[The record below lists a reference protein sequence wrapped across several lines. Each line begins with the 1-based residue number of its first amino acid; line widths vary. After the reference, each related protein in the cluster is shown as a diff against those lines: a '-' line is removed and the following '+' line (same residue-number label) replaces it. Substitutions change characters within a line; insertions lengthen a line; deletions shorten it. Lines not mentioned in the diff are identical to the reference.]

1 MSNPVRKLLGTW
13 AALWCYTHRD
23 QTSLVNNTQGV
34 SAVLKVHMCAG
45 SFTGHVSREWDHER
59 CVRVCCDKCRH
70 LPASLHTKTPWGR
83 KRKTQSL
90 ATKRQS
96 KLLTGSHGN
105 RGETDK
111 GLPRKA
117 AFRLQ
122 RKTLRFNLTR
132 LSLAVSPV
140 ITGRWCRGM
149 NNDLWEE
156 SLKVI
161 FHGTS
166 MATGTYV
173 CVCVSVIEKETKN
186 RNEEAIFRV
195 CLKWQEEE
203 NSDNAFLPSARGH
216 VDKLL
221 FPRQMESGQKVTLIE
236 RNSSV
241 CAQKTEY
248 LFWLH

>member
-1 MSNPVRKLLGTW
+1 MPCLKYICVPDRSRAMFFMSGTTRGAWEFVATSVDICLRHYTQRRLG
-13 AALWCYTHRD
+13 
-23 QTSLVNNTQGV
+23 G
-34 SAVLKVHMCAG
+34 K
-45 SFTGHVSREWDHER
+45 
-59 CVRVCCDKCRH
+59 
-70 LPASLHTKTPWGR
+70 

-156 SLKVI
+156 SLKVV

-173 CVCVSVIEKETKN
+173 RCLWSKKETKN
-186 RNEEAIFRV
+186 WNEEAIFRA
-195 CLKWQEEE
+195 CLKRQEEE
-203 NSDNAFLPSARGH
+203 NSDNASLPSARGH

-221 FPRQMESGQKVTLIE
+221 FPRQMEGEQKVTLIE